1 MAKRAQIIVKNDG
14 EETEID
20 PEMEQKAEELVH
32 LNESTGGDLYKAID
46 ELSSTQGVMMQ
57 FTRVTPAD
65 KAGYAGEVSVSEFT
79 LEHVKQKFGAG
90 RYSVRFKGPKGYV
103 PGGGPLLIAPDD
115 KPRSNGVTDVGELLA
130 TLEKSRAE
138 KNNRLLEL
146 SIPVLGTVLAALV
159 GRQQTDLTGLVAA
172 LKPAPGPSLTDLVTA
187 LSSMKN
193 LQGSESSDPVDRVL
207 KIMDAVKG
215 FGGSEQ
221 GETNWTDVVRELVR
235 EGLPMA
241 KGVLENVTA
250 SQAQQVQQRQQN
262 PLTIHPLPSGTV
274 PQSTI
279 PNVSAISER
288 PQSAPSV
295 EPSSVILAGE
305 NGEMDMLS
313 MFKPMIN
320 EHLGKVL
327 KWAQDDRNPQAYAE
341 VFMDELPQIISNYI
355 TPADALKYMQRTDWF
370 HKVVEFYPA
379 LESHHGWCEEFR
391 GELMTILVDQ
401 IQESSEKEVTE

>member
-207 KIMDAVKG
+207 KIMDAIKG

-241 KGVLENVTA
+241 KGVLENVA
-250 SQAQQVQQRQQN
+250 ANQNQQAQLRQQN
-262 PLTIHPLPSGTV
+262 PLTIQPLPGIANANPMPMVSPSGSMMNG
-274 PQSTI
+274 PQSTDCI
-279 PNVSAISER
+279 VQPVTNSLPNS
-288 PQSAPSV
+288 
-295 EPSSVILAGE
+295 
-305 NGEMDMLS
+305 NGETDMLTLF
-313 MFKPMIN
+313 MPTIR
-320 EHLGKVL
+320 EHLSKVL
-327 KWAQDDRNPQAYAE
+327 KWAQDDRNPEAYAE
-341 VFMDELPQIISNYI
+341 MFLDDLPPMVANYI
-355 TPADALKYMQRTDWF
+355 KPVDAIRYMQMSDWF
-370 HKVVEFYPA
+370 HKVVELYPA
-379 LESHHGWCEEFR
+379 LESHHEWCDEFR
-391 GELMTILVDQ
+391 QQLIVILTDQ
-401 IQESSEKEVTE
+401 LQEQTDTE